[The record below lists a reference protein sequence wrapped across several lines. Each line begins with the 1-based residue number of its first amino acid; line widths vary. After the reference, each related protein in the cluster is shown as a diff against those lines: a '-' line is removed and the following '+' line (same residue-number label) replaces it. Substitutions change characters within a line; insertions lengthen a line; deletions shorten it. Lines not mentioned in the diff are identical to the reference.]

1 MFYPSFPH
9 PNWPPAAMCGQHVL
23 LPCHGLKAG
32 GVTSASLR
40 EKISPI
46 PPLSQSGKSVW
57 DSGTNPFW
65 GERRACRWGDDNA
78 PQRGPG
84 AQPRHAFG
92 SFRRETKGTP
102 GVGRAGPLVG
112 AGTTSPAKSP
122 RGAQPLAKDYSKSAT
137 VLRTISSSS
146 PERTSFSTAL
156 ISGHSSRSTS

>member
-1 MFYPSFPH
+1 
-9 PNWPPAAMCGQHVL
+9 MCGQHVP
-23 LPCHGLKAG
+23 LPRHGLKAG
-32 GVTSASLR
+32 GVISASLG

-65 GERRACRWGDDNA
+65 GERRARRWGDDNA

-102 GVGRAGPLVG
+102 GVGRVGPLVG
-112 AGTTSPAKSP
+112 AGAASPAKSP
-122 RGAQPLAKDYSKSAT
+122 RGLGRSAQKVGRRGPVPA
-137 VLRTISSSS
+137 
-146 PERTSFSTAL
+146 
-156 ISGHSSRSTS
+156 

>member
-65 GERRACRWGDDNA
+65 GERRARRWGDDNA